1 MKLYYQKLF
10 KRESGIIDLPLG
22 EIRKIDPIK
31 LWIGKGEKLVKPIL
45 KLLGKEGNYSRL
57 EFIPYTGRTHRI
69 RVHSQQGLG
78 IGIFDDRLYNGKQSD
93 RLYLHAKRLSFR
105 HPQTETKIDLI
116 IPTPFESYNC

>member
-78 IGIFDDRLYNGKQSD
+78 IGILQIACIMVSSLTVCTYTLNN
-93 RLYLHAKRLSFR
+93 YLFVILRPKLKL
-105 HPQTETKIDLI
+105 T
-116 IPTPFESYNC
+116 